1 MTSIESYFANS
12 WCIRNTSTLPK
23 VSIEEGA
30 FPAFLE
36 VDISQDKSEV
46 PATFVEEAIW
56 AKEHNYTKIV
66 CNLLH
71 APDTLG
77 VRTVQKKNIKTIL
90 QRFSYF
96 YDSYRRL
103 AHIVT
108 SKNLHYYGTSGMIL
122 NGNYDPLMLATIEV
136 DFNAAKTDHDFLSN
150 PRLRLSY
157 KTFENSSEIIEKTI
171 IKQAI
176 PYFSRNSIYIIYY
189 GTQMGPIQPVEII
202 IGHLES
208 MIVKPVAPTI
218 SDVNTFN
225 NTISNAFA

>member
-1 MTSIESYFANS
+1 MSSIESYFANS
-12 WCIRNTSTLPK
+12 WCIRNTSTLSK

-46 PATFVEEAIW
+46 PTTFVEEAIW

-122 NGNYDPLMLATIEV
+122 NSNYDPLMLATIEV
-136 DFNAAKTDHDFLSN
+136 DFNAAKTDYDFLSN

-176 PYFSRNSIYIIYY
+176 PYFSRNSIYITYSD
-189 GTQMGPIQPVEII
+189 TQMGPIQPVEII

>member
-46 PATFVEEAIW
+46 PTTFVEEAVW

-71 APDTLG
+71 ASDTLG
-77 VRTVQKKNIKTIL
+77 VRTFQARSIKTIL
-90 QRFSYF
+90 KKFSSF
-96 YDSYRRL
+96 SDSYRRL
-103 AHIVT
+103 AHIIT
-108 SKNLHYYGTSGMIL
+108 SKNLHYYGASGMIF
-122 NGNYDPLMLATIEV
+122 NGNYDPLMLTTIEV
-136 DFNAAKTDHDFLSN
+136 DFNAAKADHDFLSN

-176 PYFSRNSIYIIYY
+176 PYFSRNSIYITYY
-189 GTQMGPIQPVEII
+189 DAQMGPMQPVEII

>member
-1 MTSIESYFANS
+1 MSSIESYFANS
-12 WCIRNTSTLPK
+12 WCIQNTSTLPK

-46 PATFVEEAIW
+46 PTAFVEKAIW

-71 APDTLG
+71 APDILG

-96 YDSYRRL
+96 YDRYRRL

-136 DFNAAKTDHDFLSN
+136 DFNAAKIDHDFLSN

-157 KTFENSSEIIEKTI
+157 KTFEDSSEIIEKTI

-176 PYFSRNSIYIIYY
+176 PYFSRNSIYITYS